1 MTWAKA
7 MFPVMILTLLAL
19 VGSLQG
25 DLHPFGTPAVPYPE
39 LLRQAHVEG
48 RVVVRAV
55 VDTAGR
61 VVPESVR
68 VLASA
73 HVGFDE
79 AVRRAVRG
87 WWFGSPALRTGP
99 VPVAIEV
106 WFLATGPSDVLVP
119 LMRSSCDHCDR
130 ELEPLGDALDDR
142 AKAAARCGRLL
153 ERWHAASS
161 AESLNDTLRSVLQC
175 ADAPAIAPLVIR
187 RAGGSWRGDPDTG
200 VTVATMGFRF
210 RTADALLAAAGVAED
225 STLPVAGRVYG
236 FQVLALLIH
245 PKWTWR
251 LDLDGSWNERAGAP
265 ERGCGRLL
273 ILSHP
278 PEDWGVPWPVEAEAF
293 GRRLAERTL
302 ARRGVPGPVR
312 VAAYCLRALL
322 SE

>member
-39 LLRQAHVEG
+39 LLRQAHLEG
-48 RVVVRAV
+48 RVVVRAL

-68 VLASA
+68 VLASSHA
-73 HVGFDE
+73 GFDE
-79 AVRRAVRG
+79 TVRRAVRG
-87 WWFGSPALRTGP
+87 WWFGSSAPRTGP

-106 WFLATGPSDVLVP
+106 WFLASGPNDFPEPMVFRDV
-119 LMRSSCDHCDR
+119 
-130 ELEPLGDALDDR
+130 EPLRDAVYDR

-153 ERWHAASS
+153 ERWRAASS
-161 AESLNDTLRSVLQC
+161 AEALNDTLRSVLQC
-175 ADAPAIAPLVIR
+175 ADAPAIAPLVIQ

-200 VTVATMGFRF
+200 MTVATMGFRF
-210 RTADALLAAAGVAED
+210 RTADALLAAAAVAED

-245 PKWTWR
+245 PKWAWR
-251 LDLDGSWNERAGAP
+251 LDLDASWNERAGAP
-265 ERGCGRLL
+265 EQGCGRLL
-273 ILSHP
+273 VLSHTP
-278 PEDWGVPWPVEAEAF
+278 GDWGIPWPIEAEAF

-322 SE
+322 AE